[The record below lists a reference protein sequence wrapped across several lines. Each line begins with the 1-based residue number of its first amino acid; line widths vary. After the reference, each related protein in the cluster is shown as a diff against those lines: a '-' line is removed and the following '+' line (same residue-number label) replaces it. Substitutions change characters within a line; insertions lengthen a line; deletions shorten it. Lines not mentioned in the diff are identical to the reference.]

1 MVWQRLFKTQTASS
15 IAKQNPVEFIK
26 IKTFVLQKT
35 QDAAMK
41 MEREAI
47 KLKKMFA
54 KYISDKGLESGL
66 KNSYNSMRRQT
77 TQFLKNPIGE

>member
-1 MVWQRLFKTQTASS
+1 
-15 IAKQNPVEFIK
+15 
-26 IKTFVLQKT
+26 
-35 QDAAMK
+35 MK

-47 KLKKMFA
+47 KLKKMFE